1 MPLVAWI
8 YSPYPGYKDVTFMVR
23 WVVGLTLLFG
33 ALASPWVEACELVM
47 GYRTNGRLPL
57 IQAAPSNAGLYRD
70 LYRQAAA
77 DIGCRLEI
85 RRLPK
90 RRVLLGLQ
98 SGEIDFYPG
107 FSFNRERAHYAQF
120 IANGLSHGYGILSRR
135 SQADIHTWSD
145 LRGKVA
151 VIATGASTELLEQ
164 HQIRLAYVHDLDLP
178 KAARLLM
185 NSKADVYLYDNDTIN
200 YFLKQHPDL
209 PLKSHPCCDPRRA
222 MFLGFSRRSRHFSA
236 ENNPDYDPGRP
247 LAPDNQPRLPADGSV
262 AARLAKA
269 LSALKQQGAI
279 DRLYQ
284 GYYRRPDSP

>member
-1 MPLVAWI
+1 
-8 YSPYPGYKDVTFMVR
+8 MVS
-23 WVVGLTLLFG
+23 WTIALTLLIG
-33 ALASPWVEACELVM
+33 ALASPWAEACELVM

-107 FSFNRERAHYAQF
+107 FSFDRERADYAQF

-135 SQADIHTWSD
+135 NLADIHSWRD
-145 LRGKVA
+145 LQGKVA
-151 VIATGASTELLEQ
+151 VVAAGASTELLER

-209 PLKSHPCCDPRRA
+209 PLKSHPCCHPRKA
-222 MFLGFSRRSRHFSA
+222 MFLGFSRRSRHFRA
-236 ENNPDYDPGRP
+236 VDNPDYDPQQP
-247 LAPDNQPRLPADGSV
+247 LSPANQPRQPADGTV
-262 AARLAKA
+262 AARLATA

-284 GYYRRPDSP
+284 GYYRRDETP